1 MKKFKIKAMKEPRTL
16 ALNLRRKLL
25 LNLLTS
31 PYLFDVPLGLV
42 FHPSFMVFISLLKG
56 IHLLVIVHK

>member
-1 MKKFKIKAMKEPRTL
+1 MKRFKIKAMKEPLTL

-31 PYLFDVPLGLV
+31 PYLCDVPLGLV
-42 FHPSFMVFISLLKG
+42 FHPSCMDFILLLKG
-56 IHLLVIVHK
+56 IHLLVIVH

>member
-1 MKKFKIKAMKEPRTL
+1 MKRFKSIAMKELITL

-42 FHPSFMVFISLLKG
+42 FHHNCMDFILLLKG
-56 IHLLVIVHK
+56 IHLLVIVH